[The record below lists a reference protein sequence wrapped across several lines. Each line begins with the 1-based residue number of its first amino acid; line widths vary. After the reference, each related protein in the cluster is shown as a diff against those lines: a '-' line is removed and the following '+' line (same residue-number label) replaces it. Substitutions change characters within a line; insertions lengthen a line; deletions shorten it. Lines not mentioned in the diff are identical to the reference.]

1 MACSCFGK
9 FFGKFF
15 GIFFTDAFW
24 QQRLSGWNFATWFV
38 QKNVASCGSAFF
50 GLAHIAA
57 GVLMLVYMQGAFE
70 ERREYG
76 AGTKT
81 SEHGKV
87 LFPESGGTEVI
98 EIKEDVSRV
107 ALYAEIPTFLGNY
120 RTFSTSKD
128 PTIASARF
136 AKISCDGATKFEH
149 FKNGRGPKGFEA
161 LMKLDPPHPFLN
173 MPVLKQAQENATMKM
188 HPCGMNSYA
197 LNLDMLTLEKRDD
210 NNASVWKEI
219 ELDETKIAWDT
230 DIEFLQK
237 MKSVKAGAPDPIKG
251 VFALDGDK
259 ATKISFGKNES
270 WINGNEDKT
279 PAHQRDRAFLRLLSF
294 YRTPPGHEMRLLLGH
309 YRDLKKGIYRLRAI
323 HVDQSW
329 NTYPGAEKRTAV
341 LAKLTG
347 IGTRSSFLPILA
359 IAVGSFQ
366 CIFALVIQIAV
377 PLLKRED
384 VDPTN
389 PSETRG

>member
-1 MACSCFGK
+1 MACGCFGK
-9 FFGKFF
+9 LIGKFF

-24 QQRLSGWNFATWFV
+24 QQRLSGWKFATWFV

-57 GVLMLVYMQGAFE
+57 GVAMLVYMQGAFE
-70 ERREYG
+70 YRREYG
-76 AGTKT
+76 ET
-81 SEHGKV
+81 SKNGDV
-87 LFPESGGTEVI
+87 LPGYI
-98 EIKEDVSRV
+98 EIEEDAPRV

-136 AKISCDGATKFEH
+136 AKISCDGDERFEH
-149 FKNGRGPKGFEA
+149 FKNSRGQKGFDD
-161 LMKLDPPHPFLN
+161 LMNSDPPHPFLN
-173 MPVLKQAQENATMKM
+173 MDVIKQAQDTDTMY
-188 HPCGMNSYA
+188 PCGMNSYA
-197 LNLDMLTLEKRDD
+197 LNLDMLILERQDD
-210 NNASVWKEI
+210 KDTRIWKEI
-219 ELDETKIAWDT
+219 DLDETKIAWDT
-230 DIEFLQK
+230 DIEFLKK
-237 MKSVKAGAPDPIKG
+237 MKTEAAEEPNAIKG

-259 ATKISFGKNES
+259 DATKISFGENKS
-270 WINGNEDKT
+270 WINGNEKNT
-279 PAHQRDRAFLRLLSF
+279 PDHQMDRAFLRLLSF
-294 YRTPPGHEMRLLLGH
+294 YRTPPGHEMRLLFGH
-309 YRDLKKGIYRLRAI
+309 YRNLKKGTYRLRAI

-347 IGTRSSFLPILA
+347 IGTSSSYLPILA

-384 VDPTN
+384 VDPSK
-389 PSETRG
+389 PSETRE

>member
-1 MACSCFGK
+1 MACGCFGK
-9 FFGKFF
+9 LIGKFF

-24 QQRLSGWNFATWFV
+24 QQRLSGWNFATWLV

-57 GVLMLVYMQGAFE
+57 GVAMLVYMQGAFE
-70 ERREYG
+70 YRREYG
-76 AGTKT
+76 
-81 SEHGKV
+81 E
-87 LFPESGGTEVI
+87 GTETGQELPGYI
-98 EIKEDVSRV
+98 EIEEDASRV

-136 AKISCDGATKFEH
+136 AKISCDGDERFEH
-149 FKNGRGPKGFEA
+149 FKNSRGQKGFDDI
-161 LMKLDPPHPFLN
+161 MNSKTPHPFLN
-173 MPVLKQAQENATMKM
+173 MDVLKQAQQDDTMKM
-188 HPCGMNSYA
+188 YPCGMNSYA
-197 LNLDMLTLEKRDD
+197 LNLDILILERKEGND
-210 NNASVWKEI
+210 WKEV

-230 DIEFLQK
+230 DIEFLKK
-237 MKSVKAGAPDPIKG
+237 MKTEAAEEPNAIKG
-251 VFALDGDK
+251 VFALDSDK
-259 ATKISFGKNES
+259 DATKIYFGENES
-270 WINGNEDKT
+270 WINGNSADT
-279 PAHQRDRAFLRLLSF
+279 PVHQRDRAFLRLLSF
-294 YRTPPGHEMRLLLGH
+294 YRTPPGHEMRLLFGH
-309 YRDLKKGIYRLRAI
+309 YHDLKKGTYRLRAI

-347 IGTRSSFLPILA
+347 IGTSASYLPILA

-384 VDPTN
+384 VDPSN
-389 PSETRG
+389 RSETRE